1 MKKQNPWP
9 DFLFALAVRFVCG
22 VFMGGLACIVLTGR
36 GMLWA
41 FSRNH
46 THAPLLWLVLCAVAG
61 GLIAVFTVPR
71 WQKPWYKRD
80 LDELSILRGLHTQPP
95 ERIKLGSTVVKRSMA
110 IRTVDA
116 DGKEHQY
123 SSMDQVPPEIRPQ
136 LEALE
141 KEAAQQK
148 GTEISITENSPQG
161 NTLTSKTIRNISV
174 YKIVDESGV
183 ERTYHSLDE
192 MPPEIRAAIEEAEK
206 KNT

>member
-1 MKKQNPWP
+1 
-9 DFLFALAVRFVCG
+9 
-22 VFMGGLACIVLTGR
+22 
-36 GMLWA
+36 MLWA